1 MGKKS
6 DLTLLTKT
14 QIHALLTGNRD
25 FLRNEIQERAEMGK
39 IKESNPKNN
48 TNPKTEKPSDN
59 DIEKVREVVITI
71 IENSDV
77 IMLAAKNKGAKNIIE
92 ALQVFEKNNWT
103 SIIEEEFG
111 VNYDVVKY
119 LFTMGVIKQEWVNLL
134 HG

>member
-14 QIHALLTGNRD
+14 QIQELLNGNRN
-25 FLRNEIQERAEMGK
+25 FLRNEIQERVEMGK
-39 IKESNPKNN
+39 IKDSKPKNN
-48 TNPKTEKPSDN
+48 TNSKIEKPSDN
-59 DIEKVREVVITI
+59 EIEKVREVVITI

-77 IMLAAKNKGAKNIIE
+77 IMLAAKNKGAKNIVE
-92 ALQVFEKNNWT
+92 ALEVFENNKWT

-111 VNYDVVKY
+111 VKYEVVKY
-119 LFTMGVIKQEWVNLL
+119 LFVMGVIKQEWVNLL

>member
-1 MGKKS
+1 
-6 DLTLLTKT
+6 
-14 QIHALLTGNRD
+14 
-25 FLRNEIQERAEMGK
+25 
-39 IKESNPKNN
+39 
-48 TNPKTEKPSDN
+48 
-59 DIEKVREVVITI
+59 
-71 IENSDV
+71 
-77 IMLAAKNKGAKNIIE
+77 MLAAKNKGAKNIIE